1 MYSPEH
7 KEHNDL
13 ISSPIVNLKI
23 TQGLG
28 LFNFFPTQMMTAMQY
43 PEYASFGKIIRG
55 SSNKTTRFSN
65 EVNEL
70 PDF

>member
-13 ISSPIVNLKI
+13 ISSLIINLII

-28 LFNFFPTQMMTAMQY
+28 LFNFFPTQTMTAMQY
-43 PEYASFGKIIRG
+43 LSMPVLVRLFADHRIKPHASLMRSMNRQIF
-55 SSNKTTRFSN
+55 
-65 EVNEL
+65 
-70 PDF
+70 